1 MKGRCKI
8 VKNETIS
15 NKIIMSFCIPT
26 FNRAEQ
32 LLELVNSFLSID
44 REDFDI
50 VITDNCSTDDTQK
63 RLSKIDDVRL
73 KILINKE
80 PLPALNNM
88 IQAIF
93 NGDGKYIFYCNDREI
108 IYPEKIRALIKF
120 LENKEF
126 TFIYVKNANAQ
137 VTNSYE
143 IYKDPYESLIHHDCT
158 HHPSGMVFN
167 GELLREKLHKEKYFS
182 YLESLYT
189 YSYLMRDLLQY
200 GTSAIYDFGCW
211 KIRPDLQVSTPTD
224 GCFWSI
230 FF

>member
-143 IYKDPYESLIHHDCT
+143 IYKDPYESLIHHDC
-158 HHPSGMVFN
+158 
-167 GELLREKLHKEKYFS
+167 
-182 YLESLYT
+182 
-189 YSYLMRDLLQY
+189 
-200 GTSAIYDFGCW
+200 I
-211 KIRPDLQVSTPTD
+211 
-224 GCFWSI
+224 
-230 FF
+230 